1 MIKIAIC
8 DDEKQMVED
17 VAGRVSQ
24 YLNNDKDLFEIQK
37 FYTGLDLLSFCNEEY
52 KVNIIFMD
60 IEIGDVNGIDIVT
73 KVRSID
79 SSVIVIF
86 ITSYTGYESKAFR
99 LDALQYLKKPIND
112 EEFNEDFT
120 RAIKKVRSTNRNVG
134 VRVDGNLVS
143 VTLDKILY
151 IEIYSK
157 KITVH
162 TIDNDYILD
171 KRFTLAE
178 METEL
183 NSDQFYRCHKSYIVN
198 LTKIKAVT
206 NVSVVLDNNEPI
218 YLSSKQKQMTIDKL
232 NQFSRRV

>member
-24 YLNNDKDLFEIQK
+24 YFNNDKDLFEIQK
-37 FYTGLDLLSFCNEEY
+37 FYTGLDLLSFCNQEN
-52 KVNIIFMD
+52 KANIIFMD

-86 ITSYTGYESKAFR
+86 VTSYTGYESKAFR

-151 IEIYSK
+151 IEIYIK